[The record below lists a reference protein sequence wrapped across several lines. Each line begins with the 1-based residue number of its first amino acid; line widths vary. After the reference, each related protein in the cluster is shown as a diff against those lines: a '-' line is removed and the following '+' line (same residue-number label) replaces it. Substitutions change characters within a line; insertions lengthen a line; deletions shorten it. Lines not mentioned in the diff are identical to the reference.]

1 MVASASAASGP
12 LTRKC
17 RVEPLAALTRITLTG
32 LLASAH
38 GPAGSSANSIRE
50 LNRLATWVSLTDG
63 RACSPTALVSSA
75 EPSSAP
81 AAMASGGTIGLT
93 PATAPRRFA

>member
-12 LTRKC
+12 RTRKC
-17 RVEPLAALTRITLTG
+17 RVDPLAALTRITLTG

-38 GPAGSSANSIRE
+38 GPAGSSANSMRE

-63 RACSPTALVSSA
+63 RAWSPTALVSRA
-75 EPSSAP
+75 DPSSVGP
-81 AAMASGGTIGLT
+81 VVASSGDIGRDRCLRWE
-93 PATAPRRFA
+93 TA